1 MIKTLAKEIKQYKFP
16 SALTAL
22 FTICESGIE
31 ISIPLVAA
39 MVIDE
44 GIQKG
49 SMNNVFFYGAIMLA
63 MAALSLTFGVLASRT
78 AATCSTGFA
87 RNLRKAMFN
96 NIQTFSFSNIDKFST
111 AGLVT
116 RLTTDV
122 TNIQNSYQMLLRLA
136 LRSPINLICALIMS
150 FAINAEIAQI
160 FLVVLVFLVVAFSL
174 MIKFALKY
182 FMEVFKGY
190 DNLNLSVQEN
200 VSGIRVVK
208 AFVREDYEK
217 KRFSEAAN
225 RLYSLFIKAEKIVT
239 LNAPI
244 LVFTMYS
251 TIIALAWFGAQFIS
265 AGEMTTGNL
274 SSMLVYAMTI
284 MISLMMLAMV
294 FVMLS
299 MSVAGGRRIAEVL
312 EEKADITNGESP
324 IFDVKDGSVVFE
336 DVEFSYNT
344 GAEKAAL
351 IDINLNIKSGETI
364 GVVGNTGSGKTSLIN
379 LISRLYDTTKG
390 RVLVGGVDVKDY
402 DLGTLRENVSVVL
415 QKNELFSGTILENLR
430 WGNENATREE
440 CEAACKV
447 AHADDFIRRMPNGYD
462 SEIERGGTNVSGG
475 QKQRICIARA
485 LIKNPKILILD
496 DSTSAVDTAT
506 DTKIRKSFR
515 EDIPGVTKFIIS
527 QRISSIQDSDRVI
540 VINDGMV
547 DGFDTHE
554 NLLADNEFYRN
565 IYESQTQG
573 DADFDEKEGE

>member
-1 MIKTLAKEIKQYKFP
+1 MIKTLAKEIKQYKMP
-16 SALTAL
+16 SLLTAL
-22 FTICESGIE
+22 FTVCESAVE

-39 MVIDE
+39 LVIDE

-49 SMNNVFFYGAIMLA
+49 SMNNVLFYGAIMLG
-63 MAALSLTFGVLASRT
+63 MAALSLSFGVLAART
-78 AATCSTGFA
+78 AAKCSTGFA
-87 RNLRKAMFN
+87 RNLRKAMFD
-96 NIQTFSFSNIDKFST
+96 NIQSFSFSNIDKFST

-150 FAINAEIAQI
+150 FAINAEIARI
-160 FLVVLVFLVVAFSL
+160 FLVVLVFLAIGFSL

-182 FMEVFKGY
+182 FMDVFKGY

-200 VSGIRVVK
+200 VAAIRVVK

-217 KRFSEAAN
+217 KRFADATG
-225 RLYSLFIKAEKIVT
+225 RLYNLFIKAEKIVT
-239 LNAPI
+239 LNAPL
-244 LVFTMYS
+244 LVFTIYA
-251 TIIALAWFGAQFIS
+251 TIIALAWFGAQLIS
-265 AGEMTTGNL
+265 VGDMTTGNL
-274 SSMLVYAMTI
+274 SSMLIYAMTI

-312 EEKADITNGESP
+312 DEKTDISNCENP
-324 IFDVKDGSVVFE
+324 IFDVKDGSVAF
-336 DVEFSYNT
+336 DNVEFAYNT
-344 GAEKAAL
+344 DAEKAAL

-390 RVLVGGVDVKDY
+390 RVLVGGIDVRDY
-402 DLGTLRENVSVVL
+402 DLETLRDNVSVVL
-415 QKNELFSGTILENLR
+415 QKNELFSGTIMENLR
-430 WGNENATREE
+430 WGNENATAEE
-440 CEAACKV
+440 CEAACKI
-447 AHADDFIRRMPNGYD
+447 ACADDFISRMPNGYD

-475 QKQRICIARA
+475 QKQRLCIARA

-506 DTKIRKSFR
+506 DSRIRKAFR
-515 EDIPGVTKFIIS
+515 EELPNTTKFIIS
-527 QRISSIQDSDRVI
+527 QRISSIQDSDRII
-540 VINDGMV
+540 VVNDGMV

-554 NLLADNEFYRN
+554 NLLSDNEFYRT
-565 IYESQTQG
+565 IYDSQTQC
-573 DADFDEKEGE
+573 DADFDEKGDD